1 MQDLV
6 TILRDPM
13 VRTILA
19 IVAICV
25 TLGLFLAGRRR
36 KRLSYLLSDTRVL
49 GVHEA
54 VNPSRVQILF
64 DGAPVTEVRLVIITV
79 TNWGNEPI
87 RVDDFERPLR
97 FSWSEPSK
105 ILTADVMEV
114 SPESLQPTIRAGVNE
129 IVVDP
134 LLLNPGD
141 WLRIKTLIDQ
151 GSKLSVDARV
161 VGVKRIAKAVASG
174 KVTSDK
180 TLRLVAAMGFVGT
193 LTILLMLAGQGL
205 GLWVANGRAEQRI
218 TQVFILGMLF
228 LLADEVKAGVL
239 DLVSYFKNKDGSK

>member
-1 MQDLV
+1 MV

-25 TLGLFLAGRRR
+25 TIGLFLVGRRR

-64 DGAPVTEVRLVIITV
+64 DGAAVTEVRLLIITV
-79 TNWGNEPI
+79 NNSGNEPI

-97 FSWSEPSK
+97 FSWPEPAR
-105 ILTADVMEV
+105 ILTAEVAEV
-114 SPESLQPTIRAGVNE
+114 SPESLQPTINAGVNE

-141 WLRIKTLIDQ
+141 WLRIRILINQ
-151 GSKLSVDARV
+151 VTKISVDARV
-161 VGVKRIAKAVASG
+161 VGVKGIKVASAM
-174 KVTSDK
+174 VTSDK
-180 TLRLVAAMGFVGT
+180 SFRVLIGMFLGGFLTLLV
-193 LTILLMLAGQGL
+193 MLAGESS
-205 GLWVANGRAEQRI
+205 GLWVSNGRIEKYI
-218 TQVFILGMLF
+218 SVLF
-228 LLADEVKAGVL
+228 FLGVL
-239 DLVSYFKNKDGSK
+239 FVLYEQLRSAVLALIFYLKNKDGPK